1 MKVLRN
7 LLFAVLGLLAIVL
20 IAGLIIPKE
29 TIVERSTDIEAPV
42 SMVYESVNSL
52 QDWQK
57 WSPWEE
63 RDPDQQSEFSGE
75 PGAIGSSYY
84 WNGNDDVGEGTMT
97 ITEVEEG
104 SSVSVNLEF
113 VRPWPGEA
121 DAKIALAPNED
132 GSTKATWYFS
142 SVSPYPY
149 NVMNLFMNMDDM
161 LGPDYE
167 KGLGYLK
174 NMVEGQIKG
183 MPFGGHEVKVV
194 NIEARHYLGVR
205 ETVAFADMDAFYG
218 RVMPQVAAAMGQMGK
233 MDDATSGSAYYT
245 WDMENEQTDVFAGMF
260 HADELTASEGLATYS
275 VPAGKAAMIKYY
287 GDYSGLGNA
296 HGAIDSFFQ
305 ATGLTP
311 GEVALEDYVIGPG
324 TETDTSK
331 WFTRII
337 YPIGK

>member
-1 MKVLRN
+1 MTTLKN
-7 LLFAVLGLLAIVL
+7 LLFGVLGLLALVL

-29 TIVERSTDIEAPV
+29 SLVERSIDIDAPIT
-42 SMVYESVNSL
+42 MVYESVNSL
-52 QDWQK
+52 QDWEK

-63 RDPDQQSEFSGE
+63 RDPNSEKKYDGE

-97 ITEVEEG
+97 ITEAQAGE
-104 SSVSVNLEF
+104 SVTVKLEF
-113 VRPWPGEA
+113 IRPWPGEA
-121 DAKIALAPNED
+121 DAKVVLAANED
-132 GSTKATWYFS
+132 GSTKATWHFS

-149 NVMNLFMNMDDM
+149 NVMNIFMNMDDM

-174 NMVEGQIKG
+174 RMVERQTKG
-183 MPFGGHEVKVV
+183 MPFGGHEVKIVYMDT
-194 NIEARHYLGVR
+194 RHYLGIR

-218 RVMPQVAAAMGQMGK
+218 RVMPQVAAAMDQMGK
-233 MDDATSGSAYYT
+233 IDEATSGSAYYT
-245 WDMENEQTDVFAGMF
+245 WDTENEQTDVFAGMF
-260 HADELTASEGLATYS
+260 HADEMTAPDGLTVYT
-275 VPAGKAAMIKYY
+275 VPSCKAAMIKYY
-287 GDYSGLGNA
+287 GNYSGLGNA
-296 HGAIDSFFQ
+296 HSAIDSFFQ
-305 ATGLTP
+305 TTGLTP